1 MAVLRLL
8 FSISIWICL
17 IPSCI
22 GIDTLTINSKF
33 KQEHYLWSENYLELL
48 KVDHQ
53 SKDSLHEVLQYHQLN
68 HFQPNKGTD
77 FWIQNPDID
86 HWGHVVIKS
95 TVKNNNQWF
104 IELYDFNID
113 DYDIYI
119 LPKNKGPFHFSGG
132 DNLPF
137 TTKEVA
143 HKNFAHVFQLDSGD
157 VADIFI
163 RVHSKQK
170 ISMLGVVRDSTYFVY
185 YSNKEYFLLSIF
197 YGLVVTASLSFFFTY
212 LHLKEASYIYLS
224 LYCFSLALLHLCNDG
239 LGFQYLWGQCP
250 DWNDYAKDTGML
262 LVMISLLLYT
272 RSFLSLNKFNQPL
285 ANIFIILIVMR
296 IILTLFDLQLPTI
309 TLSTPVD
316 IVLLSVVFFTG
327 VYSYFIYQYKPA
339 RYFVLAFTCLFIGY
353 VYNKAMINGYIPRS
367 IFGFYSFNW
376 GSIGQIILFTL
387 SLADRMSYLNNQV
400 MDARNELII
409 QLKEKEMLKD
419 KMNKELEE
427 KVKERTKELE
437 YKNQQLDLFIYKA
450 SHDIKGPLK
459 SILGLARLG
468 KVDITDEKALEYLR
482 HVEKSTLRL
491 DFLVHDL
498 LEISKLKQARVSL
511 QKIDFEEMVNEIKD
525 SLQHLEG
532 FDQFDIQIKVKQ
544 NQDFFQDRMMVYSIF
559 QNIIEN
565 SFKYR
570 DVKKEKSFIHIKI
583 DINNK
588 RTVIDFND
596 NGIGI
601 EPDLVDRV
609 FDMFFQANDLFQ
621 GSGLGLYL
629 VRLAVEKIGGKIKVD
644 SVLSEG
650 THFHLVI

>member
-1 MAVLRLL
+1 M
-8 FSISIWICL
+8 
-17 IPSCI
+17 
-22 GIDTLTINSKF
+22 
-33 KQEHYLWSENYLELL
+33 
-48 KVDHQ
+48 
-53 SKDSLHEVLQYHQLN
+53 LHLHQLK
-68 HFQPNKGTD
+68 HFQPNKNTD
-77 FWIQNPDID
+77 FWIQNPALD
-86 HWGHVVIKS
+86 HWGHVVLRS
-95 TVKNNNQWF
+95 NVKGNTQWF

-119 LPKNKGPFHFSGG
+119 LPKDKTMFHFSGG
-132 DNLPF
+132 DHLPF
-137 TTKEVA
+137 TTRDVA

-170 ISMLGVVRDSTYFVY
+170 ISMMGVVRDSTYFVY

-197 YGLVVTASLSFFFTY
+197 YGLVLTAGLSFLFTF
-212 LHLKEASYIYLS
+212 LHLKEARYLYVS

-239 LGFQYLWGQCP
+239 LGFQYLWSNSP
-250 DWNDYAKDTGML
+250 DWNEYGKDTGML

-285 ANIFIILIVMR
+285 ANIFIILILMR
-296 IILTLFDLQLPTI
+296 IILTLFDLQLTTI

-316 IVLLSVVFFTG
+316 IVLLSVVFFT
-327 VYSYFIYQYKPA
+327 VIYSYFIYQYKPA
-339 RYFVLAFTCLFIGY
+339 RYFVLAFACLFIGY
-353 VYNKAMINGYIPRS
+353 VYNKAMINGLIPRS

-376 GSIGQIILFTL
+376 GSIGQITLFTL
-387 SLADRMSYLNNQV
+387 SLADRMSYLNSQV

-468 KVDITDEKALEYLR
+468 KIDIKDEKALEYIR

-511 QKIDFEEMVNEIKD
+511 QKIDFQEMISEIKE
-525 SLQHLEG
+525 SLLHLEG
-532 FDQFDIQIKVKQ
+532 FNTFDIQLDIKQ
-544 NQDFFQDRMMVYSIF
+544 NKDFFQDKTMVYSVF

-565 SFKYR
+565 AFKYR
-570 DVKKEKSFIHIKI
+570 DTKKELSFLKIKI

-588 RTVIDFND
+588 RTIIDFHD
-596 NGIGI
+596 NGMGI
-601 EPDLVDRV
+601 EPELVDRV

-629 VRLAVEKIGGKIKVD
+629 VQLAIEKIGRRIKVD
-644 SVLSEG
+644 SILGEG
-650 THFHLVI
+650 THFQVVI

>member
-1 MAVLRLL
+1 MTVLRIL
-8 FSISIWICL
+8 FSISIWVCL

-22 GIDTLTINSKF
+22 GIDTLTINSKY
-33 KQEHYLWSENYLELL
+33 KQEQYLWSENFLELL
-48 KVDHQ
+48 KLPHQ
-53 SKDSLHEVLQYHQLN
+53 SVDSLPSILQHHALN
-68 HFQPNKGTD
+68 HFQPNKGID
-77 FWIQNPDID
+77 FWIQDPSLD
-86 HWGHVVIKS
+86 HWGHVVIHS
-95 TVKNNNQWF
+95 TVKENNQWF

-119 LPKNKGPFHFSGG
+119 LPRNKPSIHFSGG
-132 DNLPF
+132 DNVPF
-137 TTKEVA
+137 VTREVA
-143 HKNFAHVFQLDSGD
+143 HKNFAHKFHLDSGD
-157 VADIFI
+157 VADVFI
-163 RVHSKQK
+163 RVHSSQN
-170 ISMLGVVRDSTYFVY
+170 ISMLGVVRDSTYFIY

-197 YGLVVTASLSFFFTY
+197 YGLVLTAGLSFLFTY
-212 LHLKEASYIYLS
+212 LHLRQTSYFYVS

-239 LGFQYLWGQCP
+239 LGFQYLWSNCP
-250 DWNDYAKDTGML
+250 DWNIYAKDTGML
-262 LVMISLLLYT
+262 LVMTSLLLYT
-272 RSFLSLNKFNQPL
+272 RSFLSLSKFNQPL
-285 ANIFIILIVMR
+285 ANIFILLIAMR
-296 IILTLFDLQLPTI
+296 VVVAIFDFQLPTI

-316 IVLLSVVFFTG
+316 IILLSFVFFTG
-327 VYSYFIYQYKPA
+327 VYSYFIYRYKPA
-339 RYFVLAFTCLFIGY
+339 RYFVLAFACLFIGY
-353 VYNKAMINGYIPRS
+353 VYNKAMINGFIPRS

-387 SLADRMSYLNNQV
+387 SLADRISYLNSQM

-459 SILGLARLG
+459 SILGLTRLG
-468 KVDITDEKALEYLR
+468 KVDITDEKALEYIR

-498 LEISKLKQARVSL
+498 LEVSKLKQARVSL
-511 QKIDFEEMVNEIKD
+511 QKIDFHEMIHDIKE
-525 SLQHLEG
+525 SLQHLDG
-532 FDQFDIQIKVKQ
+532 FHQFDIVLDIKQ
-544 NQDFFQDRMMVYSIF
+544 NQDFFQDKTMVYSVF

-565 SFKYR
+565 AFKYR
-570 DVKKEKSFIHIKI
+570 DTKKESSYIKIKI

-629 VRLAVEKIGGKIKVD
+629 VRLAIEKIGGRIKVD
-644 SVLSEG
+644 SVLGKG
-650 THFHLVI
+650 THFHVVI